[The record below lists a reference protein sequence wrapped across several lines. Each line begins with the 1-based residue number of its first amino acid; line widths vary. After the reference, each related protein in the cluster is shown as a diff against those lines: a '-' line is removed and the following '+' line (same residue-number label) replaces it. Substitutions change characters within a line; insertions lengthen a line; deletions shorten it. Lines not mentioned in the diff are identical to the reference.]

1 MKTNLRDLYGLKHNP
16 FSPDVPTDALYP
28 GAQISNFC
36 WRIEHGLAVEGGFA
50 MVSGPPGV
58 GKSVT
63 LRLLARQLD
72 GLREVMTGA
81 FQHPQSNIADFYRE
95 MGELFGVSLR
105 PHNRWAGFK
114 DLRAR
119 WISHIEKTLMRPV
132 LLVDEAQEMNS
143 TVLGELRILAS
154 TRFDSRSIL
163 GVVLAG
169 DERLPDKLRR
179 EELMPLGS
187 RLRTRLVLEPVSP
200 AELGE
205 LLVHRLK
212 AAGNPGLMTQALI
225 HTLCEHALGNP
236 RVLMNMA
243 SELLIVAAHKEREQ
257 LDEKLYFEVFDRTS
271 TAPSTSRTTKKGRRA
286 AAGRRR

>member
-28 GAQISNFC
+28 GARLSEFC

-50 MVSGPPGV
+50 MISGPPGV

-119 WISHIEKTLMRPV
+119 WIGHIEKTLMRPV

-200 AELGE
+200 AELAE

-243 SELLIVAAHKEREQ
+243 SELLIAAAHKEREL
-257 LDEKLYFEVFDRTS
+257 LDEKLYFEVFDRTPS
-271 TAPSTSRTTKKGRRA
+271 AAKAPRAPKKGRRA